1 VRSGDFVRNLLREAR
16 NRNEYAFALGA
27 LAHYASDN
35 EGHPEATNL
44 VLPNTYPEK
53 KAQFGPVVTYEQ
65 APINH
70 TEVEFSF
77 DVVQIAAGRYRSQEY
92 HKYIGFRVEKVLLER
107 AFRQTYGLEL
117 GQVLFNVDASI
128 GAFRLAVNQLLPAAA
143 RAAWHNQRDQIR
155 KASPTARRRDYVYH
169 TNRRKFRREYGKE
182 YEWPGFGARLLSGV
196 LNILPKVGPLRVYT
210 FRVPSTEDGARFHRS
225 YEASLKRFR
234 TLTTAQPTD
243 TAAIAPKLPNTNLD
257 TGKPTHPTDYILAD
271 VTYDELLRKL
281 HKRKFEHLTP
291 ALQQNILAFFVAGP
305 PPSAPPARYPKAT
318 EDEQK
323 DSKKNRRR
331 RSEAQEALAELQ
343 GQKL

>member
-27 LAHYASDN
+27 LAHYAADN

-92 HKYIGFRVEKVLLER
+92 HKYIGFRVEKILLER

-117 GQVLFNVDASI
+117 GQVFFNVDASI
-128 GAFRLAVNQLLPAAA
+128 V
-143 RAAWHNQRDQIR
+143 
-155 KASPTARRRDYVYH
+155 
-169 TNRRKFRREYGKE
+169 
-182 YEWPGFGARLLSGV
+182 
-196 LNILPKVGPLRVYT
+196 
-210 FRVPSTEDGARFHRS
+210 
-225 YEASLKRFR
+225 
-234 TLTTAQPTD
+234 QPTD
-243 TAAIAPKLPNTNLD
+243 TAALAPKLPNTNLD

-271 VTYDELLRKL
+271 VTYDDLLLEL
-281 HKRKFEHLTP
+281 HKHNFGYLTP
-291 ALQQNILAFFVAGP
+291 SLQQNILAYFAAGP
-305 PPSAPPARYPKAT
+305 QPSARPARYTKAT
-318 EDEQK
+318 E
-323 DSKKNRRR
+323 
-331 RSEAQEALAELQ
+331 
-343 GQKL
+343 